1 MEANDQTVAA
11 EVDEFFQAEPAPAP
25 ANVEAGQAPV
35 TSAEEPQAQPK
46 GDPSRFEY
54 WQSQADQY
62 KRQVEQLSPY
72 VPLIQYLNENPNAVQ
87 AIQQTLNGP
96 VTSSPQAN
104 AAQAQQSE
112 LTPPTQPAKPEQY
125 DDVAAYQDP
134 QSASFQY
141 RRKMEGYRDDML
153 GFYAKKEEARDQA
166 YKREQG
172 QRAAEIQQRQQ
183 ISRAQAILQS
193 RYGFKPQE
201 AIDFVQV
208 MSQDSAVNMDNLV
221 KLYRVMRG
229 GSAQSAPI
237 SQQLQQRQNMGP
249 ASPGISSGVTEPQIN
264 EGDEFNLSL
273 QKYKHK

>member
-208 MSQDSAVNMDNLV
+208 MSQDSAVNMV

>member
-134 QSASFQY
+134 QSGSFQY

>member
-1 MEANDQTVAA
+1 
-11 EVDEFFQAEPAPAP
+11 
-25 ANVEAGQAPV
+25 
-35 TSAEEPQAQPK
+35 
-46 GDPSRFEY
+46 
-54 WQSQADQY
+54 
-62 KRQVEQLSPY
+62 
-72 VPLIQYLNENPNAVQ
+72 
-87 AIQQTLNGP
+87 
-96 VTSSPQAN
+96 
-104 AAQAQQSE
+104 
-112 LTPPTQPAKPEQY
+112 
-125 DDVAAYQDP
+125 
-134 QSASFQY
+134 
-141 RRKMEGYRDDML
+141 MEGYRDDML

>member
-183 ISRAQAILQS
+183 ISQAQAILQS

>member
-1 MEANDQTVAA
+1 MEQDQIVAA
-11 EVDEFFQAEPAPAP
+11 DAPQVDEFFQPAAAP

-35 TSAEEPQAQPK
+35 VGAGGEQTAQPK

-96 VTSSPQAN
+96 VTSSPGN

-134 QSASFQY
+134 QSPSFVY
-141 RRKMEGYRDDML
+141 RRKMEAYRDEML
-153 GFYAKKEEARDQA
+153 GHYAKREEARDRAYQQDQA
-166 YKREQG
+166 
-172 QRAAEIQQRQQ
+172 QRRAETLQRQQ
-183 ISRAQAILQS
+183 LAQAQAILQS
-193 RYGFKPQE
+193 KYGFKPQE

-229 GSAQSAPI
+229 APAPGSPI
-237 SQQLQQRQNMGP
+237 SQQLQQRATMGP
-249 ASPGISSGVTEPQIN
+249 ASPGISGGVTEPQIN